1 MAPEIGKGL
10 VVVMALGTFVV
21 VLDNTIMNVSISAL
35 VADLQTTVS
44 GVQAAIALNALMMAA
59 FVLMGGKMA
68 DILGMKKTF
77 LTGSLIYIAGS
88 LLASLSNNLSVFILG
103 WCAIQGFGA
112 AMMLPNVNTIIRAY
126 ITGLERVK
134 AYGVMGGIN
143 ALAMA
148 VGPIIGGF
156 LTTYFSWRWAF
167 RLEVVVLIGVLL
179 MSRAIP
185 KDVMGKARPVL
196 DKVGVMWQATAMVLF
211 VLGTLLIADYGLIFA
226 KQPLMIGDYAFAPLG
241 LSIVPF
247 LWGAAVLCLIQFV
260 HHERHLEE
268 KGRDRL
274 IDLGLFG
281 IRDFVQGLNVR
292 FIQVALIAGMLFT
305 VPLFLQVTYGISAFE
320 TGFILF
326 GLTAGLLPTAMGG
339 AKRGQ
344 HILPRRKVGWGFFT
358 AVLGVLI
365 MVGYMHVGHDPLGL
379 VPGLFV
385 FGLGMGLV
393 VSQIVNL
400 IMSAVTPGQT
410 AEASGIAS
418 TLETLGSS
426 VGTAVIGT
434 ILVVALTSGVVNM
447 VDHSTVFPCQL
458 KEKIG
463 QNMVT
468 SLEVVSTDVVSE
480 NIPGNTAYE
489 AEAIRIYD
497 TARQNAFIITLMFM
511 AFAAF
516 AGYLLARRLPAVKT
530 VPEAEAE
537 AEA

>member
-1 MAPEIGKGL
+1 
-10 VVVMALGTFVV
+10 
-21 VLDNTIMNVSISAL
+21 
-35 VADLQTTVS
+35 

-68 DILGMKKTF
+68 DITGMKKTF
-77 LTGSLIYIAGS
+77 LAGALFYITGS
-88 LLASLSNNLSVFILG
+88 LLASVSNNLSVFILG
-103 WCAIQGFGA
+103 WCVIQGFGA

-126 ITGLERVK
+126 ITGIERVK
-134 AYGVMGGIN
+134 AYGLMGGMN
-143 ALAMA
+143 AVAMA
-148 VGPIIGGF
+148 MGPIIGGF

-167 RLEVVVLIGVLL
+167 RLEVVVLLGVLL

-185 KDVMGKARPVL
+185 RDVTGKVKPVL
-196 DKVGVMWQATAMVLF
+196 DKVGVMWQAAAMVFF

-226 KQPLMIGDYAFAPLG
+226 KQPLMIGDYAFAPFG

-274 IDLGLFG
+274 IDLGLFS
-281 IRDFVQGLNVR
+281 IKDFVQGLDVR
-292 FIQVALIAGMLFT
+292 FIQVALLAGILFT

-326 GLTAGLLPTAMGG
+326 GLTAGLLLTAMGG
-339 AKRGQ
+339 AKRGLT
-344 HILPRRKVGWGFFT
+344 ILPKKKVEWGLLT
-358 AVLGVLI
+358 VILGVLI
-365 MVGYMHVGHDPLGL
+365 MMAYLFIGNAPMGL
-379 VPGLFV
+379 LPGLFV

-400 IMSAVTPGQT
+400 IMSAVAPAQT
-410 AEASGIAS
+410 AEASGLTS

-434 ILVVALTSGVVNM
+434 ILVVALTSGAVNM
-447 VDHSTVFPCQL
+447 VDQSTVFPCQI
-458 KEKIG
+458 KEQIS
-463 QNMVT
+463 QDMVT
-468 SLEVVSTDVVSE
+468 SLEVVSTNVVSA

-497 TARQNAFIITLMFM
+497 AARLNAFIITLIFM
-511 AFAAF
+511 AFTAF
-516 AGYLLARRLPAVKT
+516 VAYLLARRLPAKKAVEET
-530 VPEAEAE
+530 GV
-537 AEA
+537 

>member
-1 MAPEIGKGL
+1 MAHEVGKSL
-10 VVVMALGTFVV
+10 VIVMALGTFVV

-68 DILGMKKTF
+68 DIMGMKRTF
-77 LTGSLIYIAGS
+77 LTGSLFYIAGS
-88 LLASLSNNLSVFILG
+88 LLASLSNNLAVFILG
-103 WCAIQGFGA
+103 WCVIQGFGA

-126 ITGLERVK
+126 ITGVARVK
-134 AYGVMGGIN
+134 AYGMMGGIN

-167 RLEVVVLIGVLL
+167 RLEVVVLVAVLL

-185 KDVMGKARPVL
+185 KDVMGQARPVL
-196 DKVGVMWQATAMVLF
+196 DKVGVMWQAGAMVFF

-226 KQPLMIGDYAFAPLG
+226 KQPFMIGDYAFAPFG

-274 IDLGLFG
+274 VDLGLFS

-292 FIQVALIAGMLFT
+292 FIQVALIAGILFT

-326 GLTAGLLPTAMGG
+326 GLTAGLLLTAMAG
-339 AKRGQ
+339 AKRGLT
-344 HILPRRKVGWGFFT
+344 ILPKKKVEWGLLT
-358 AVLGVLI
+358 IVLGVLI
-365 MVGYMHVGHDPLGL
+365 MMGYLFIGDAPLGL
-379 VPGLFV
+379 LPGLFV
-385 FGLGMGLV
+385 FGLGIGLV
-393 VSQIVNL
+393 VSQLVNL

-410 AEASGIAS
+410 AEASGVTS

-426 VGTAVIGT
+426 IGTAVIGT
-434 ILVVALTSGVVNM
+434 ILIVALTSGAVNM
-447 VDHSTVFPCQL
+447 VEQSPVFPCEIKQ
-458 KEKIG
+458 
-463 QNMVT
+463 QVSQDMVS
-468 SLEVVSTDVVSE
+468 SLEVVSTQVVSE
-480 NIPGNTAYE
+480 NIPGNTRYE

-497 TARQNAFIITLMFM
+497 AARQNAFIITLMFM
-511 AFAAF
+511 AFTAF
-516 AGYLLARRLPAVKT
+516 VAYLLARRLPATKT
-530 VPEAEAE
+530 VAEAE
-537 AEA
+537 A

>member
-1 MAPEIGKGL
+1 MHQKVGKTL

-35 VADLQTTVS
+35 VTDLQTTVS

-68 DILGMKKTF
+68 DITGMKKTF
-77 LTGSLIYIAGS
+77 LAGALFYITGS
-88 LLASLSNNLSVFILG
+88 LLASVSNNLSVFILG
-103 WCAIQGFGA
+103 WCVIQGFGA

-126 ITGLERVK
+126 ITGIERVK
-134 AYGVMGGIN
+134 AYGLMGGMN
-143 ALAMA
+143 AVAMA
-148 VGPIIGGF
+148 MGPIIGGF

-167 RLEVVVLIGVLL
+167 RLEVVVLLGVLL

-185 KDVMGKARPVL
+185 RDVTGKVKPVL
-196 DKVGVMWQATAMVLF
+196 DKVGVMWQAAAMVFF

-226 KQPLMIGDYAFAPLG
+226 KQPLMIGDYAFAPFG

-274 IDLGLFG
+274 IDLGLFS
-281 IRDFVQGLNVR
+281 IKDFVQGLDVR
-292 FIQVALIAGMLFT
+292 FIQVALLAGILFT

-326 GLTAGLLPTAMGG
+326 GLTAGLLLTAMGG
-339 AKRGQ
+339 AKRGLT
-344 HILPRRKVGWGFFT
+344 ILPKKKVEWGLLT
-358 AVLGVLI
+358 VILGVLI
-365 MVGYMHVGHDPLGL
+365 MMAYLFIGNAPMGL
-379 VPGLFV
+379 LPGLFV

-400 IMSAVTPGQT
+400 IMSAVAPAQT
-410 AEASGIAS
+410 AEASGLTS

-434 ILVVALTSGVVNM
+434 ILVVALTSGAVNM
-447 VDHSTVFPCQL
+447 VDQSTVFPCQI
-458 KEKIG
+458 KEQIS
-463 QNMVT
+463 QDMVT
-468 SLEVVSTDVVSE
+468 SLEVVSTNVVSA

-489 AEAIRIYD
+489 AEAVRIYD
-497 TARQNAFIITLMFM
+497 AARLNAFIITLIFM

-516 AGYLLARRLPAVKT
+516 VAYLLARRLPAVKT
-530 VPEAEAE
+530 VSEEEAEA
-537 AEA
+537 